1 MQRPSTRYE
10 QSPPRSSQ
18 STRLRMTQTPTLE
31 DRSCVYTS
39 QINNIIEEAHK
50 VSSKPSRFK
59 HNLLT
64 ATDRKKLVEQTDQ
77 GQKEEI
83 IDKIIEMDVNDFL
96 KFQSVPSQS
105 SNPEERK
112 KYF

>member
-1 MQRPSTRYE
+1 MSTR
-10 QSPPRSSQ
+10 
-18 STRLRMTQTPTLE
+18 
-31 DRSCVYTS
+31 
-39 QINNIIEEAHK
+39 
-50 VSSKPSRFK
+50 PSRFK
-59 HNLLT
+59 RNILT

-112 KYF
+112 KYFEESKIKEMTNFDKYNISFVNYVKQKTFSNIEKSIYNEKVRQK